1 MGYGAD
7 QTVSDGGGFHP
18 PSSIATCHTTFSAGC
33 SIPIPSSQCGLRF
46 STLAKSRCNKV
57 SRRSPLFQ
65 VTEEI
70 ILRELADGG
79 ECGLGVDLG
88 SGEIGGGFSEIRAAK
103 RGLLPGAVQP
113 AWAEVSGVLLRLVR
127 GIAIE
132 DALRR

>member
-1 MGYGAD
+1 MAAD
-7 QTVSDGGGFHP
+7 FTRRVASRRVTRLFPQAIVFRS
-18 PSSIATCHTTFSAGC
+18 
-33 SIPIPSSQCGLRF
+33 PSSQCGLRF

-70 ILRELADGG
+70 ILRKLADGG

-88 SGEIGGGFSEIRAAK
+88 SGGIGGGCSEIRAAK
-103 RGLLPGAVQP
+103 R
-113 AWAEVSGVLLRLVR
+113 VLLLGNLKIWGIEVGGLRFDLVC

>member
-1 MGYGAD
+1 MAAD
-7 QTVSDGGGFHP
+7 FTRRVASRRFTRVFPQVIVFRS
-18 PSSIATCHTTFSAGC
+18 
-33 SIPIPSSQCGLRF
+33 PSSQCGLRF

-88 SGEIGGGFSEIRAAK
+88 SGEIGGGCSEIRAAK
-103 RGLLPGAVQP
+103 RVLLMGDLKLGGI
-113 AWAEVSGVLLRLVR
+113 EVSGLRLRLVR

-132 DALRR
+132 DALRRYVTFCR

>member
-1 MGYGAD
+1 MAAD
-7 QTVSDGGGFHP
+7 FTRRVASRRVTRLFPQAIVFRS
-18 PSSIATCHTTFSAGC
+18 
-33 SIPIPSSQCGLRF
+33 PSSQCGLRF

-88 SGEIGGGFSEIRAAK
+88 SGEIGGGCSEIRARQACSAA
-103 RGLLPGAVQP
+103 GQFE
-113 AWAEVSGVLLRLVR
+113 AWRH
-127 GIAIE
+127 
-132 DALRR
+132 

>member
-70 ILRELADGG
+70 ILRKLADGG

-88 SGEIGGGFSEIRAAK
+88 SGAIGGGCSEIRAAK
-103 RGLLPGAVQP
+103 R
-113 AWAEVSGVLLRLVR
+113 VLLLGNLKIWGIEVGGLRFDLVC